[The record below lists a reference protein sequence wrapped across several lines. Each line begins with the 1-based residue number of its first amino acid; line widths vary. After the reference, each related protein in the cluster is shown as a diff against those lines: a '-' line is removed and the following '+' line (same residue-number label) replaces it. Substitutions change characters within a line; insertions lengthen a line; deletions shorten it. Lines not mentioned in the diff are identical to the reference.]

1 MPAFT
6 LINSK
11 VLSVRLDGDHVLSRK
26 GAMIAYKGEIEFAR
40 SFLGNGGVQEIAM
53 RVATNEG
60 IALMSARGRGEVL
73 YADHGQHVT
82 LVALQNDTLYVESDN
97 VLAFDPGLRGGT
109 MFLGNQGGVTGLL
122 RGAATGQGL
131 FTSTFAGQ
139 GQVAL
144 LSDGNCLA
152 LEVTD
157 TRPVFVDPQAYVAHA
172 GTLTSNF
179 VTDVN
184 WKSFLGQTSGESYQ
198 LKFTGKGKVYIQASE
213 R

>member
-1 MPAFT
+1 MPTFN

-11 VLSVRLDGDHVLSRK
+11 VLSVQLAGDQILSRK
-26 GAMIAYKGEIEFAR
+26 GAMIAFTGEIEFAR

-53 RVATNEG
+53 RAATGEG
-60 IALMSARGRGEVL
+60 VALMSARGRGEVL
-73 YADHGQHVT
+73 FADHGQHVT
-82 LVALQNDTLYVESDN
+82 LIPLQNDTLYVESDN
-97 VLAFDPGLRGGT
+97 VLAFDPALRSGT

-131 FTSTFAGQ
+131 FTSTFTGQ

-144 LSDGNCLA
+144 LSDGNSLA

-157 TRPVFVDPQAYVAHA
+157 SQPVFVDPQAYIAHS

-179 VTDVN
+179 VTDVS

-198 LKFTGKGKVYIQASE
+198 LKFTGRGKVYIQASE